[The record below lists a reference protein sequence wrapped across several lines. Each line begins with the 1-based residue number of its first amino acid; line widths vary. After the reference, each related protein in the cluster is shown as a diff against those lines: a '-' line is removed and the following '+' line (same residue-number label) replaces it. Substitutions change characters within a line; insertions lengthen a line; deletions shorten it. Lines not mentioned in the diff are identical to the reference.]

1 MAVNISPVA
10 GAGWQFFDN
19 NGVPLAGG
27 LLYTY
32 EAGTTTPAATFTTLA
47 GNVSHTNPIVLD
59 SAGRVPSG
67 GEVWLDTAQDYKFVL
82 KTSADVL
89 LATWDNVQNYV
100 GAANVTFTPD
110 ANSLLTATTVQDAL
124 NDLSNEDTGATFVGY
139 LLGKTGAV
147 AATVA
152 NKLSRYIDVKDFG
165 AVGDGVTDD
174 TAAIQAA
181 IDASYTNYNKTVHVP
196 NGVYKLTG
204 RINITQGVM
213 IVCEGSQ
220 GSNEACGTVFKH
232 YSNGSCFRWDGS
244 GAQYKGTGGG
254 MLNCLIVKAGGY
266 SGGNAIEVI
275 NQSDTNRCGEMVFH
289 NILSYGLDGTGRWER
304 GFVFDGTLTNTP
316 GARGVRTV
324 HMTKCRAA
332 DVTTAGETILLNQ
345 VTHFYAHGLAVDTGS
360 GAAAG
365 ITMKGI
371 NDGVYLTALGAA
383 GSFTIVANDASN
395 STDNLTIDG
404 KIGGSFTNN
413 DTGVN
418 GTVCISGQ
426 GGVANKS
433 KTLNMVLGKK
443 PGAMITLASN
453 LSNVT
458 GDGTK
463 YQIAFD
469 TTQFDP
475 FNNWGGNTFNVSVA
489 GRYKVTL
496 CVGLYDV
503 DAAHTRCDLEIAR
516 TGISSPQ
523 GWDIVNNPYA
533 MSAPSG
539 GSRFCSLTLETT
551 MECAFGDIIAPYV
564 TVSNGTKVV
573 DLYGAATSY
582 SYIAVE
588 YLG

>member
-1 MAVNISPVA
+1 MALTKAS
-10 GAGWQFFDN
+10 
-19 NGVPLAGG
+19 
-27 LLYTY
+27 Y
-32 EAGTTTPAATFTTLA
+32 
-47 GNVSHTNPIVLD
+47 
-59 SAGRVPSG
+59 
-67 GEVWLDTAQDYKFVL
+67 
-82 KTSADVL
+82 
-89 LATWDNVQNYV
+89 
-100 GAANVTFTPD
+100 
-110 ANSLLTATTVQDAL
+110 SLI
-124 NDLSNEDTGATFVGY
+124 TGASNNV
-139 LLGKTGAV
+139 L
-147 AATVA
+147 
-152 NKLSRYIDVKDFG
+152 DFG
-165 AVGDGVTDD
+165 ADNTGVADS

-181 IDASYTNYNKTVHVP
+181 VDASYTQYNKTVYVP
-196 NGVYKLTG
+196 NGIYKLTG
-204 RINITQGVM
+204 TITIEQGVM
-213 IVCEGSQ
+213 IMCEGSQ
-220 GSNEACGTVFKH
+220 GSNEAYGTVFKH
-232 YSNGSCFRWDGS
+232 YSNNSCFRWDGS
-244 GAQYKGTGGG
+244 GAQYTGTGGG
-254 MLNCLIVKAGGY
+254 LQNCLIVKADTY
-266 SGGNAIEVI
+266 SGGNAIEVV

-289 NILSYGLDGTGRWER
+289 NILAYGLSSGRWER
-304 GFVFDGTLTNTP
+304 GFVFDGTATNTP

-383 GSFTIVANDASN
+383 GTFTIVANDASN

-404 KIGGSFTNN
+404 KIGGAFTNN
-413 DTGVN
+413 DTAVN

-433 KTLNMVLGKK
+433 KNLNMVLGKK
-443 PGAMITLASN
+443 PGAMITLASS

-475 FNNWGGNTFNVSVA
+475 YGNWGGNTFNVIVA

-496 CVGLYDV
+496 CVGLFDV

-516 TGISSPQ
+516 TGVSTAAA
-523 GWDIVNNPYA
+523 WDIINNPYA

-539 GSRFCSLTLETT
+539 GSRVCSMTLETT
-551 MECAFGDIIAPYV
+551 MECAFGDVIAPYV

-573 DLYGAATSY
+573 DIYGAATSY